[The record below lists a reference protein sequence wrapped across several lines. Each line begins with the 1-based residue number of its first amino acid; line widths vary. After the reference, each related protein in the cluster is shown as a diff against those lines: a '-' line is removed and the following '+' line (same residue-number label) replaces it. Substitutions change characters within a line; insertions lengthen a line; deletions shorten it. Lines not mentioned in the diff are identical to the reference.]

1 MKKKDM
7 YKVRALFEKIDNDFR
22 NDSARNPTLNR
33 AELIEKSV
41 REGVEI
47 CNFYLVKMRPE

>member
-1 MKKKDM
+1 M

>member
-1 MKKKDM
+1 M
-7 YKVRALFEKIDNDFR
+7 YKVRALFQKIDNDFR
-22 NDSARNPTLNR
+22 NDATRNPTLNR

-47 CNFYLVKMRPE
+47 CNSYLMKMRPE